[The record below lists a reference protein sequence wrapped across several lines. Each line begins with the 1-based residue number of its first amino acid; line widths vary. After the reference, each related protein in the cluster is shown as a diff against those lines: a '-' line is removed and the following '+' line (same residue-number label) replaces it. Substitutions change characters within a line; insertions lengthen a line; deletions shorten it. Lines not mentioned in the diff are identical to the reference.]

1 MIKNRRDFQWG
12 GRLVEIMISAPW
24 SSFDLALSAILILRG
39 AYIIIAFEFLEVT
52 YSYILYRQ
60 LSGWLSLQ
68 TYGWICLIAGLLQ
81 AISTLW
87 PTRPPFEVR
96 LMTRLSV
103 CFCMLIF
110 SLNQISNIP
119 PPIGAITHFIL
130 ALLSVW
136 SVLRTS
142 RTGG

>member
-1 MIKNRRDFQWG
+1 
-12 GRLVEIMISAPW
+12 MISAPW

-39 AYIIIAFEFLEVT
+39 AYILIAFEFLEVT

-81 AISTLW
+81 SISTLW